1 MATLT
6 FSFDFFENAIA
17 EHLLMLYHLC
27 NDCHCTHRVAVD
39 NEVKL
44 PKLYEKRCK
53 YGDLL
58 NSWVKFV
65 TDGLCKFTKA
75 PFSIDPNNVQD
86 IDILN
91 MTFTLVGESMMVVDS
106 LQSTSDY
113 VKQGKIVSNTSV
125 RIVDCKYADDFIHG
139 RRIVQQM
146 IIDHSIVAGDGATI
160 KHAKVSY

>member
-6 FSFDFFENAIA
+6 FSFDFFENAITG
-17 EHLLMLYHLC
+17 HLLMLYHLC

-39 NEVKL
+39 KDVKL
-44 PKLYEKRCK
+44 PELYEKRCK

-58 NSWVKFV
+58 SSWVGFV

-86 IDILN
+86 MDILD
-91 MTFTLVGESMMVVDS
+91 MTFSLVGERMMVVDS
-106 LQSTSDY
+106 LQSTSSY
-113 VKQGKIVSNTSV
+113 VKQSEIGFDKSV

-139 RRIVQQM
+139 RPIVQQM
-146 IIDHSIVAGDGATI
+146 LIDHSIVAGVGATVRQ
-160 KHAKVSY
+160 AKVMS